1 MKMKVSVTRDH
12 PTGSRYRAGLAFG
25 RKVSIVDV
33 TEEQA
38 AAILA
43 DPYLA
48 SEAVKAKDTVV
59 VTELPPEEQ
68 AEAPQTPEPKPAP
81 EPEKAPEPK
90 AERKPRKKK

>member
-1 MKMKVSVTRDH
+1 VKLRVRVTADH
-12 PTGSRYRAGLAFG
+12 PSGTRYRAGLSFG

-48 SEAVKAKDTVV
+48 SEAVKAKDTV
-59 VTELPPEEQ
+59 TEVPV
-68 AEAPQTPEPKPAP
+68 ATP

-90 AERKPRKKK
+90 AARKPRKKK